1 MNRNKT
7 VAITLAFYYTKSLK
21 LLSALFLTPSLVFL
35 TSLIVNVCLSSNNFS
50 LSKNSYGHPSIK
62 RCHNSGAAN
71 ARAINELHVS
81 LAFRRIETFQK
92 QAKADKQIDDF
103 AKLKCR
109 QDALLLLY
117 GLKW

>member
-35 TSLIVNVCLSSNNFS
+35 TSLKVNVCLSSNNFS